1 MYIRLLFRAGIY
13 SFCWKVENFVI
24 QYRVRVYFSVF
35 FPSLEMFQSSKTV
48 YFLRLFV
55 FSFFRHVWIRSTVI
69 LCVAAL
75 VVFS

>member
-13 SFCWKVENFVI
+13 SFCWKVQNFVI

-35 FPSLEMFQSSKTV
+35 FPLLEMFQSSKTV

-55 FSFFRHVWIRSTVI
+55 GGEMCNGFVLGFWDSP
-69 LCVAAL
+69 
-75 VVFS
+75 